1 MDSVSQLLLGASVSV
16 AVMGRRVPLWQA
28 AAVGAVCGTLPDL
41 DVFVD
46 HGDAIRNMTLH
57 RTESHALLW
66 LTLASPLLAWLI
78 AGLFRRG
85 VRWQQWWLAI
95 WLALIT
101 HPLLDLMT
109 VYGTQL
115 GLPLTDHPFAVGSI
129 YIVDPLYTLPLL
141 IGLLAAFWRGGAGGL
156 RWNRAGLALSTL
168 YLAWSM
174 AIQGVASWQ
183 IAQSLAQQRIPDDKV
198 LVTPTAF
205 NTLVWR
211 TVIIDGDR
219 YGEAYWSLLSPTR
232 PLQVTWRPRHM
243 ALFAPLKGDWHAER
257 VAWFSHGFY
266 AMGEQAGQITIAD
279 LRMGEE
285 GNYTFNFGLGTPQSP
300 AAHPE
305 RLPAARPA
313 LGQSFNALWERL

>member
-16 AVMGRRVPLWQA
+16 AAMGRRVPLWQA

-41 DVFVD
+41 DVFID

-66 LTLASPLLAWLI
+66 LTLISPLLAWLI

-85 VRWQQWWLAI
+85 VSWRAWWLAI

-141 IGLLAAFWRGGAGGL
+141 ICLVAAVRRGGAEGL
-156 RWNRAGLALSTL
+156 RWNRAGLTLSTL
-168 YLAWSM
+168 YLVWSM
-174 AIQGVASWQ
+174 AIQSVAGWQ
-183 IAQSLAQQRIPDDKV
+183 VRESLARQQVSDQKV

-211 TVIIDGDR
+211 AVIIDGDR

-232 PLQVTWRPRHM
+232 ALQIRWRPRHM
-243 ALFAPLKGDWHAER
+243 ALFAPLRGSWYAER

-266 AMGEQAGQITIAD
+266 ALREQDGQTVIAD

-285 GNYTFNFGLGTPQSP
+285 GRYTFTFGLGTSQLP

-305 RLPAARPA
+305 RLPSARPS
-313 LGQSFNALWERL
+313 LGESFKKTGERL

>member
-16 AVMGRRVPLWQA
+16 AAMGRRAPLWQA

-41 DVFVD
+41 DVFID

-66 LTLASPLLAWLI
+66 LTLASPLLAWLV
-78 AGLFRRG
+78 AGLFRQG
-85 VRWQQWWLAI
+85 VSWQQWWLAI

-141 IGLLAAFWRGGAGGL
+141 ICLAVALRRGGASGL
-156 RWNRAGLALSTL
+156 RWNRVGLTLSTL
-168 YLAWSM
+168 YLAWSV
-174 AIQGVASWQ
+174 AIQGVAGWQ
-183 IAQSLAQQRIPDDKV
+183 VRQSLAQQQVSDEKV

-211 TVIIDGDR
+211 AVIIDGDR
-219 YGEAYWSLLSPTR
+219 YGEAWWSLLSPTR
-232 PLQVTWRPRHM
+232 PLQIRWRPRHM
-243 ALFAPLKGDWHAER
+243 ALFSPLQGSWYGER

-266 AMGEQAGQITIAD
+266 AMREQDGQTTIAD
-279 LRMGEE
+279 LRMGEA
-285 GNYTFNFGLGTPQSP
+285 GSYTFTFGLGTPQSP
-300 AAHPE
+300 ATHPE
-305 RLPAARPA
+305 RLPAARPS
-313 LGQSFNALWERL
+313 LGQSFKKIIERL

>member
-1 MDSVSQLLLGASVSV
+1 
-16 AVMGRRVPLWQA
+16 
-28 AAVGAVCGTLPDL
+28 LPDL
-41 DVFVD
+41 DVFID

-85 VRWQQWWLAI
+85 VSWQQWWLAI

-141 IGLLAAFWRGGAGGL
+141 ICLAVALRRGGASGL
-156 RWNRAGLALSTL
+156 RWNRVGLTLSTL
-168 YLAWSM
+168 YLAWSV
-174 AIQGVASWQ
+174 AIQGVAGWQ
-183 IAQSLAQQRIPDDKV
+183 IGQSLAQQKVSDEKV

-211 TVIIDGDR
+211 AVIIDGDR
-219 YGEAYWSLLSPTR
+219 YGEAWWSLLSPTR
-232 PLQVTWRPRHM
+232 PLQIRWQPRHT
-243 ALFAPLKGDWHAER
+243 ALFAPLQGSWYAER

-266 AMGEQAGQITIAD
+266 ALREQDGQTLIAD

-285 GNYTFNFGLGTPQSP
+285 GRYTFTFGLGTPQSP

-305 RLPAARPA
+305 RLPSARPS
-313 LGQSFNALWERL
+313 LGQSFKKIGERL